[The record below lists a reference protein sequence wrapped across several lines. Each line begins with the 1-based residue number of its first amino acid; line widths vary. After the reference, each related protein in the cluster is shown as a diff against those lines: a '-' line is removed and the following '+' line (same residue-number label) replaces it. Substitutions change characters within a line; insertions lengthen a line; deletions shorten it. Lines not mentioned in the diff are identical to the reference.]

1 MQTFGLHGHVTRGAA
16 LASRL
21 GGAERSEA
29 APRRDALER
38 WRQAR
43 ADGLTARA
51 AANAV
56 GVPRSTLYRWQR
68 LADRNRLDPCSR
80 RPHTLRR
87 PAWSAALVAAVQ
99 EIRADYP
106 MWGKAK
112 IAVLLRRHGHAVSES
127 TTGRILKTLM
137 ERGAVTP
144 VPTLRRNGPRAARRL
159 RPHARRLPKGR
170 KPTTP
175 GEILQLDTLTVSPH
189 PDRPAIKQFTAHD
202 PVTKWTCAQAWR
214 RATAH
219 NARRF
224 LDKLQADMPFPIQAI
239 QVDGGSEFKADFET
253 ECQRRCIDLFELPP
267 RSPQLNGH
275 VERNNGTWRYEFYA
289 SWDLPDDNLDH
300 INRWIDAFADEFN
313 TFRPHQALDGHTP
326 AEYLAR
332 HTAEEPPPSHM
343 S

>member
-1 MQTFGLHGHVTRGAA
+1 MQTFGLPRQITRGAA

-56 GVPRSTLYRWQR
+56 GVPGSTLYRWQR

-99 EIRADYP
+99 ETRADYP

-144 VPTLRRNGPRAARRL
+144 VPTLAPQRAARRPAPQAS
-159 RPHARRLPKGR
+159 RQTPAQGPQARYTRRDPPTRHPHRLA
-170 KPTTP
+170 TP
-175 GEILQLDTLTVSPH
+175 G
-189 PDRPAIKQFTAHD
+189 PA
-202 PVTKWTCAQAWR
+202 R
-214 RATAH
+214 
-219 NARRF
+219 
-224 LDKLQADMPFPIQAI
+224 
-239 QVDGGSEFKADFET
+239 
-253 ECQRRCIDLFELPP
+253 
-267 RSPQLNGH
+267 
-275 VERNNGTWRYEFYA
+275 
-289 SWDLPDDNLDH
+289 
-300 INRWIDAFADEFN
+300 
-313 TFRPHQALDGHTP
+313 HQAVHRP
-326 AEYLAR
+326 
-332 HTAEEPPPSHM
+332 
-343 S
+343 

>member
-1 MQTFGLHGHVTRGAA
+1 MQTFGLPRQITRAAA

-29 APRRDALER
+29 APRRDALGR

-51 AANAV
+51 TANAV

-68 LADRNRLDPCSR
+68 MADRNRLDPCSR

-87 PAWSAALVAAVQ
+87 PARSTALVAAVH
-99 EIRADYP
+99 ETRADYP

-159 RPHARRLPKGR
+159 RPYARRLPRGR

-189 PDRPAIKQFTAHD
+189 TDRPAIKQFTAHD
-202 PVTKWTCAQAWR
+202 PVTEWTCAQAWR

-224 LDKLQADMPFPIQAI
+224 LDKLQADMPFPIEAI

-253 ECQRRCIDLFELPP
+253 ECQRRSIDLFELPP
-267 RSPQLNGH
+267 
-275 VERNNGTWRYEFYA
+275 
-289 SWDLPDDNLDH
+289 
-300 INRWIDAFADEFN
+300 
-313 TFRPHQALDGHTP
+313 
-326 AEYLAR
+326 
-332 HTAEEPPPSHM
+332 
-343 S
+343 